1 MRTFWKKPQRI
12 KAPEITGTLKVSNE
26 KPPVWDDV
34 CVAFGIKP
42 EAYFTYGDTIYNPS
56 NLPLLPDIVEHERVH
71 MEQQLAFIP
80 PERRIKGNEN
90 EGAALWW
97 GKYLR
102 DPAFRVDQESRA
114 YGRQYE
120 VICSVVKD
128 RNQRHRYLMA
138 LARSLSGPLYNNSIG
153 QVEAMQLIKSFAK
166 IKP

>member
-1 MRTFWKKPQRI
+1 MKPFWRKPQRI
-12 KAPEITGTLKVSNE
+12 KAPAIEGSFKVKIA
-26 KPPVWDDV
+26 KPPIWDDV
-34 CVAFGIKP
+34 CGAFQIEP
-42 EAYFTYGDTIYNPS
+42 VAYFTYGDTIYNPN
-56 NLPLLPDIVEHERVH
+56 NLPLLPEIVEHERVH

-102 DPAFRVDQESRA
+102 EPAFRVDQEARA

-120 VICSVVKD
+120 VICNATRD
-128 RNQRHRYLMA
+128 RNVRFKYLYA
-138 LARSLSGPLYNNSIG
+138 LAGSLSGPLYNHSVDR
-153 QVEAMQLIKSFAK
+153 VEATRLIKSFAK